1 MPDTLFNICRFL
13 LNNLTKDIPPG
24 ISKVYPNISE
34 NGLNVVLD
42 LSKYLENGALSGPLN
57 VENSL

>member
-42 LSKYLENGALSGPLN
+42 LSKYLENGALWGAS
-57 VENSL
+57 